1 MHPGKAPILRLHALR
16 IEQRVDVPLFVFGVD
31 ARMVHRFAMV
41 DAAHRSADGV
51 LGGYQRTRVERH
63 IAEIYAYLATDGAIL
78 PNAIVVAF
86 SNDVTF
92 EATPGVMRTEWG
104 TPGTLY
110 LPLPGER
117 EARPGLIVDGQQRSS
132 AFAQL
137 PATRNFPVV
146 IVGFLATSPDLQ
158 REQFILVNKTK
169 PLPRDL
175 LNELLPHIETELPKP
190 LQMRR
195 VAATVVEKLRF
206 DRKSPFYGRIRGLG
220 ASAEGRNISQA
231 AVLAVVETSIRRGG
245 VLAPY
250 YSPDPTAADV
260 VAMAHILEAYFKAA
274 AQVWQ
279 YAWNENPWT
288 SRLVHGVG
296 VTAMGRLMDVLIPEV
311 NVASPRAVGAVERRL
326 HKIESRCAWTSG
338 RWPSPLSCPWDA
350 LQNTSQDKRRLA
362 DFLMAEYER
371 RR

>member
-1 MHPGKAPILRLHALR
+1 MRPGDAPILRLHALR

-31 ARMVHRFAMV
+31 GRIVHRFATM

-86 SNDVTF
+86 SGDVTF
-92 EATPGVMRTEWG
+92 ASTPGVMRTEWG

-110 LPLPGER
+110 VPLPKRGK
-117 EARPGLIVDGQQRSS
+117 ARPGLIVDGQQRSS
-132 AFAQL
+132 ALAQL
-137 PATRNFPVV
+137 PPTRSFPVV
-146 IVGFLATSPDLQ
+146 VVGFLATSSDLQ
-158 REQFILVNKTK
+158 REQFVLVNKTI

-195 VAATVVEKLRF
+195 VAATVVEKLRY

-220 ASAEGRNISQA
+220 AGAEGNNVSQA
-231 AVLAVVETSIRRGG
+231 AVLAVIETSIRRGG
-245 VLAPY
+245 VLSPY
-250 YSPDPTAADV
+250 YSPEPTAADLA
-260 VAMAHILEAYFKAA
+260 AMAHILALYFTAIA
-274 AQVWQ
+274 RVWP
-279 YAWNENPWT
+279 YAWNESPWT

-296 VTAMGRLMDVLIPEV
+296 ITALGRLMDVLIPEV
-311 NVASPRAVGAVERRL
+311 NVASPRAVGAVARRL
-326 HKIESRCAWTSG
+326 RKIESRCAWTSG
-338 RWPSPLSCPWDA
+338 RWPRPLSCPWDA

-362 DFLMAEYER
+362 DFLIAEYDQR
-371 RR
+371 R

>member
-1 MHPGKAPILRLHALR
+1 MHRRRPPVLRLHALR
-16 IEQRVDVPLFVFGVD
+16 IEQRVDTPLFVFGVD
-31 ARMVHRFAMV
+31 GRMVHQFAAV
-41 DAAHRSADGV
+41 DAAHRSSDGV
-51 LGGYQRTRVERH
+51 LGGYQRTRVDRH

-86 SNDVTF
+86 SGDVNF
-92 EATPGVMRTEWG
+92 EPASGVLRSEWG

-110 LPLPGER
+110 IPLPGAG

-132 AFAQL
+132 ALAQL

-146 IVGFLATSPDLQ
+146 VVGFLATSTDLQ
-158 REQFILVNKTK
+158 REQFVLVNKTK

-175 LNELLPHIETELPKP
+175 LNELLPHIDAELPKS

-195 VAATVVEKLRF
+195 IAATVVETLRY
-206 DRKSPFYGRIRGLG
+206 DRESPFYGRIRGLG
-220 ASAEGRNISQA
+220 ANTEGYNVSQA

-245 VLAPY
+245 VLSPY

-260 VAMAHILEAYFKAA
+260 AAMAHTLEMYFMAVA
-274 AQVWQ
+274 RVWP
-279 YAWNENPWT
+279 YAWNESPWT

-296 VTAMGRLMDVLIPEV
+296 ITALGRLMEVLIPEV
-311 NVASPRAVGAVERRL
+311 NVTSPRAIGAVERRL
-326 HKIESRCAWTSG
+326 RKIESRCAWTSG
-338 RWPSPLSCPWDA
+338 RWPRPLSCPWDA

-362 DFLMAEYER
+362 EFLTGEYEQHR
-371 RR
+371 

>member
-1 MHPGKAPILRLHALR
+1 MRRHKPPVLRLHALR

-31 ARMVHRFAMV
+31 GRMIHQFAAV
-41 DAAHRSADGV
+41 DAARRSADGV

-63 IAEIYAYLATDGAIL
+63 IAEIYTYLATDDAIL
-78 PNAIVVAF
+78 PNAIVLAF
-86 SNDVTF
+86 SGDVGF
-92 EATPGVMRTEWG
+92 EPVPGVVPSEWG
-104 TPGTLY
+104 TPGTLHI
-110 LPLPGER
+110 PLPGPG

-132 AFAQL
+132 ALAQL
-137 PATRNFPVV
+137 PPTRTFPVV
-146 IVGFLATSPDLQ
+146 VVGFLAATSDLQ
-158 REQFILVNKTK
+158 REQFVLVNKTK

-175 LNELLPHIETELPKP
+175 LNELLPHIKTELPKP

-206 DRKSPFYGRIRGLG
+206 NRESPFYGRIRGLG
-220 ASAEGRNISQA
+220 ASTEGCNISQA

-250 YSPDPTAADV
+250 YSPDPTAAD
-260 VAMAHILEAYFKAA
+260 AATMAHILETYFKAA
-274 AQVWQ
+274 AQVWP

-288 SRLVHGVG
+288 SRLVHGAG
-296 VTAMGRLMDVLIPEV
+296 ITAMGRLMDVLIPEV
-311 NVASPRAVGAVERRL
+311 NIASPRVVGAVERRL
-326 HKIESRCAWTSG
+326 RKIEPRCAWTSG
-338 RWPSPLSCPWDA
+338 RWPRPLSCPWDA

-362 DFLMAEYER
+362 DFLTAEYER

>member
-1 MHPGKAPILRLHALR
+1 MRPGDAPILRLHALR

-31 ARMVHRFAMV
+31 GRMVHRFATV

-63 IAEIYAYLATDGAIL
+63 IAEIYAYLATDDAIL
-78 PNAIVVAF
+78 PNALVVAF
-86 SNDVTF
+86 AGNVTF
-92 EATPGVMRTEWG
+92 KATPEVMRTEWG

-110 LPLPGER
+110 IPLPKRG

-132 AFAQL
+132 ALAQL
-137 PATRNFPVV
+137 PPTRSFPVV
-146 IVGFLATSPDLQ
+146 VVGFLATSTDLQ
-158 REQFILVNKTK
+158 REQFVLVNKTK

-175 LNELLPHIETELPKP
+175 LNELLPHIDAELPKP

-195 VAATVVEKLRF
+195 IAATVVENLRY
-206 DRKSPFYGRIRGLG
+206 DRDSPFYGRIRGLG
-220 ASAEGRNISQA
+220 ANAEGCNVSQA

-245 VLAPY
+245 VLCPY

-260 VAMAHILEAYFKAA
+260 TAIARILELYFMAVA
-274 AQVWQ
+274 RVWP
-279 YAWNENPWT
+279 YAWNESPWT

-296 VTAMGRLMDVLIPEV
+296 ITALGRLMDVLVPEV
-311 NVASPRAVGAVERRL
+311 NVASPRAVGAMERRL
-326 HKIESRCAWTSG
+326 RKLESRCAWTGG
-338 RWPSPLSCPWDA
+338 RWPRPLSCPWDA

-362 DFLMAEYER
+362 DFLIAEYDKR
-371 RR
+371 R